1 MDNSVIKR
9 IRNRESNS
17 FHAHKFCND
26 NHVNEDMLHR
36 LQLEKELVGH
46 SGCVNCLEWNESGS
60 ILVSG
65 SDDTN
70 IILWDPSTRTPIKT
84 YASTH
89 HGNIFSVK
97 FLPKTNNHFI
107 ATGAADNHVF
117 VHDIE
122 RGEKIHGHRCDGRVK
137 RLVVT
142 PDHPNIIWSVSED
155 GAIRQFDMR
164 QEPFA
169 ITRVLLDLS
178 AMCGPSAEGKC
189 LAINPTQTDYLALGA
204 NDQYVRL
211 YDRRMIKP
219 KFSKKKRRHDY
230 DGCATYFTPAHLHH
244 KRPELKRRGKY
255 LCTTYVAFNPKGDE
269 LLANLGGEQLY
280 LFNIF
285 SSDQSVYDPITET
298 LTQVT
303 KQDQSS
309 EIPSCSAIGSNGI
322 SLTHSA
328 KHKTQSQE
336 TTPLLPAVEKMK
348 LKANDLFANKQF
360 SASIMVYNAAINL
373 QPDRAVLYGNRAAAY
388 IKRNWDGDIY
398 AALRDCYKALLLN
411 PNHVKANFRL
421 ARCLYELRWLTEA
434 QKCLKDLKNNFPDFR
449 NSRALAVLEKDVKIA
464 IKKDK
469 SSETNKRHVMMG
481 DESYLRGL
489 AFDYTKRYCGHC
501 NTTTDIKEA
510 NFFGNNGQYIVAG
523 SDDGSFFVWERATT
537 NLVRVMR
544 ADDSIVNCLQPHPNT
559 CMLATSGIDPI
570 VRLWSPLSAG
580 TEDRTVKE
588 TESAAEANQRRMN
601 EDPLEA
607 MLLSMGMRTSGER
620 EEAGESVSCRTN

>member
-1 MDNSVIKR
+1 
-9 IRNRESNS
+9 RESNS
-17 FHAHKFCND
+17 FRAHKFCND

-97 FLPKTNNHFI
+97 FLPKTNDHFV

-211 YDRRMIKP
+211 YD
-219 KFSKKKRRHDY
+219 SKKKRRHDY

-244 KRPELKRRGKY
+244 ERPELKRRGKY

-285 SSDQSVYDPITET
+285 NSDQSVYDPITET
-298 LTQVT
+298 LTQIN

-309 EIPSCSAIGSNGI
+309 EIPSGRS
-322 SLTHSA
+322 
-328 KHKTQSQE
+328 
-336 TTPLLPAVEKMK
+336 
-348 LKANDLFANKQF
+348 
-360 SASIMVYNAAINL
+360 
-373 QPDRAVLYGNRAAAY
+373 
-388 IKRNWDGDIY
+388 
-398 AALRDCYKALLLN
+398 
-411 PNHVKANFRL
+411 
-421 ARCLYELRWLTEA
+421 
-434 QKCLKDLKNNFPDFR
+434 
-449 NSRALAVLEKDVKIA
+449 
-464 IKKDK
+464 
-469 SSETNKRHVMMG
+469 
-481 DESYLRGL
+481 L

-570 VRLWSPLSAG
+570 VRLWSP
-580 TEDRTVKE
+580 
-588 TESAAEANQRRMN
+588 
-601 EDPLEA
+601 
-607 MLLSMGMRTSGER
+607 
-620 EEAGESVSCRTN
+620 